1 MMSQKTGAISS
12 DNFNFLR
19 LLAAWLVLF
28 SHAYHLTGTAAAE
41 PLLMLTSGKMTLGT
55 LAVGMFFSIS
65 GYLIT
70 GSAYARSSLRSF
82 LSARFRRIFPA
93 LTVVVALSAL
103 ALGPSMTSLNLA
115 DYFSNTSV
123 FTYVLRNLSLLR
135 LQYGL
140 PGVFDATPY
149 GAVVNGS
156 LWTLPIEFALY
167 LATGVSVFV
176 LRFLGWQQRPLI
188 PLLAIGVTSFA
199 CWYLVLQ
206 GSPSGAT
213 LLIPYFMLGA
223 ACRLSRRWLTLKGVI
238 AASLLVTL
246 MLGVLANWRLF
257 PVLASCTISYCT
269 LWFARHRTWIVSF
282 NAERIGDLSYGI
294 YLFAFPVQQTVLA
307 LGLAHTPGM
316 LALVSTLL
324 VLPLAWSTWHGI
336 ERRFVRARPA
346 IDATALVANC
356 VTASS
361 PEAWR
366 RIVSLSL
373 ARAYG
378 VLLSLATLFI
388 SARLLGPEGRGEFA
402 AAMAWA
408 ALFATLFNLSL
419 GQAIQHR
426 LQSALMKPSIG
437 QQVGTLGVLG
447 GGLSGMALLSAAA
460 LYAASGSTL
469 FKGIGAWPLT
479 IAFSSVPLLM
489 WEQYAS
495 NLLAATAQT
504 GLINRAQYWGRS
516 TGFAVFLLF
525 VLMLGWG
532 VMGAIAS
539 QFSGQLLVA
548 VILALSL
555 WRLAGNAV
563 GLCGREVI
571 PLLRSG
577 ALIHLTTVAAFL
589 LDQASILLINHYL
602 AKQSVGFYQL
612 AQQMVGLL
620 LIVPQSALLVIYG
633 GLASSNANAIWP
645 RQRRLALYVLGGM
658 AGLTLLSWLLA
669 PIIVG
674 LIAGHAF
681 QASTTM
687 FRALL
692 PTLLGLSLSLLMT
705 PQWIGRGFLKLN
717 TSLTIATS
725 VVVVGASVWAI
736 PRYGVDGAIK
746 VRLAVYALWV
756 PFAQGVFWIWCN
768 RCVRGSSEARS
779 DDANV
784 RSF

>member
-1 MMSQKTGAISS
+1 MTSGKADAISA

-28 SHAYHLTGTAAAE
+28 SHAYHLTGAAAAE
-41 PLLMLTSGKMTLGT
+41 PLLVLTSGKMTLGT

-82 LSARFRRIFPA
+82 LSARFRRIFPGLA
-93 LTVVVALSAL
+93 VVVALSAL
-103 ALGPSMTSLNLA
+103 ALGPLMTSLNFTE
-115 DYFSNTSV
+115 YFSNTLV
-123 FTYVLRNLSLLR
+123 LTYVLRNLSLFH

-156 LWTLPIEFALY
+156 LWSLPIEFALY
-167 LATGVSVFV
+167 LATGASVV
-176 LRFLGWQQRPLI
+176 ALRVLGWLRRPLI
-188 PLLAIGVTSFA
+188 PLLAIAVTSLT

-206 GSPSGAT
+206 GSTSGAA
-213 LLIPYFMLGA
+213 LLIPYFMLGSA
-223 ACRLSRRWLTLKGVI
+223 FRLSQRGLALQGAI
-238 AASLLVTL
+238 AASLLVAV
-246 MLGVLANWRLF
+246 MLGLLANWKVF
-257 PVLASCTISYCT
+257 PVLACCAISYCT
-269 LWFARHRTWIVSF
+269 LWLAGHRTWIVPF

-294 YLFAFPVQQTVLA
+294 YLFAFPVQQTILA
-307 LGLAHTPGM
+307 LGLAHTPEM
-316 LALVSTLL
+316 LTLVATLL
-324 VLPLAWSTWHGI
+324 VLPLAWATWHGI
-336 ERRFVRARPA
+336 ERRFVLARSA
-346 IDATALVANC
+346 IDTATSVADRA
-356 VTASS
+356 ASP

-366 RIVSLSL
+366 RIASLSL

-378 VLLSLATLFI
+378 LLLSLVTLFI

-419 GQAIQHR
+419 GQALQHR
-426 LQSALMKPSIG
+426 LQSAVVKPTLA
-437 QQVGTLGVLG
+437 QQVGTLGALAG
-447 GGLSGMALLSAAA
+447 ALSGIALLSAVA
-460 LYAASGSTL
+460 LYAASGNTL
-469 FKGIGAWPLT
+469 FKGIGIWSLT
-479 IAFSSVPLLM
+479 IAFFGVPLLV

-504 GLINRAQYWGRS
+504 GLLNRAQYWGRS
-516 TGFAVFLLF
+516 AGFAVFLLF
-525 VLMLGWG
+525 VSILGWG
-532 VMGAIAS
+532 VTGALAS
-539 QFSGQLLVA
+539 QFGGQLLVGI
-548 VILALSL
+548 ILALSL
-555 WRLAGNAV
+555 WRLAGGAV
-563 GLCGREVI
+563 SLSGREVM

-577 ALIHLTTVAAFL
+577 VLIHLTTVAAFL
-589 LDQASILLINHYL
+589 LDQVSILLINHYL

-620 LIVPQSALLVIYG
+620 LIIPQSALLVIYG
-633 GLASSNANAIWP
+633 GLAGSNANAIWP

-674 LIAGHAF
+674 VIAGHAF
-681 QASTTM
+681 QASVTM

-692 PTLLGLSLSLLMT
+692 PTLLGLSLSLIMT

-717 TSLTIATS
+717 TFLTITTS
-725 VVVVGASVWAI
+725 AVVVGASVWAI

-746 VRLAVYALWV
+746 VRLVVYALWV
-756 PFAQGVFWIWCN
+756 PLAQGVFWIWCN
-768 RCVRGSSEARS
+768 RCVRDSSEAQS
-779 DDANV
+779 DDAKV
-784 RSF
+784 GSF